1 MDFIR
6 RIIALTIKEF
16 IMILKDPK
24 SRFVIIGPPLIQFFV
39 FGYAATYDLKNV
51 SYAVFDE
58 SRTPESR
65 ELLSRFE
72 GSENFELTKTLLNE
86 KEIAFMINREK
97 VRLVIHI
104 GPEFSRNIHNGRPA
118 TLQVIVDGRNSNVAL
133 IALGYIGNI
142 VETYNQDLVKE
153 GVVDKNGPGVVL
165 VDRAWFNA
173 NLQSRWFIVSALGG
187 IISMVVVMILTSLSV
202 AREREF
208 GTFDQLLVA
217 PFNPG
222 EILVGKSLPGRAF
235 IFGRCGLLVRCA
247 VSRKRRD
254 PCSGTRVFHP
264 HHRGGRSAGVVP
276 VHDHAAGPP
285 RVFCFHDAVGHSF
298 RIRHPHR
305 KYAPLAPGWNF
316 AQSLAPHRHRFAQHI
331 SGRRRCEHDLGPALA
346 VIAHGLF
353 YAVPGGVD
361 VPAPVAMKL
370 LIRQIKI
377 PSLPKRVDLAVQ
389 ESDIIFIGVKHTR
402 NPLIFK
408 IFNMPAGAG
417 DIGSSNDLDDVL
429 FGHAKFKVVH
439 SLERSCTG
447 EKKNSR

>member
-1 MDFIR
+1 MDFVR

-58 SRTPESR
+58 SRTAESR
-65 ELLSRFE
+65 QLLSRFE

-86 KEIAFMINREK
+86 REIAFMINREK

-104 GPEFSRNIHNGRPA
+104 GPEFSRNLHNGGPA

-142 VETYNQDLVKE
+142 VEKYNQDLVKE
-153 GVVDKNGPGVVL
+153 GAVEMGGPGVVL

-222 EILVGKSLPGRAF
+222 EILVGKSLPGMFFGIMDALLFSAGAVYWFGVPFRGSVGTLVLALGCF
-235 IFGRCGLLVRCA
+235 IITIVGVGLLVSSLSMTMQQA
-247 VSRKRRD
+247 LLGSFVFMMPSVIL
-254 PCSGTRVFHP
+254 SGFATPIENMPQWLQIGTLLNPLRHIITALRNIFLE
-264 HHRGGRSAGVVP
+264 GAGVSMIWP
-276 VHDHAAGPP
+276 QLWPLLLMAG
-285 RVFCFHDAVGHSF
+285 FTL
-298 RIRHPHR
+298 
-305 KYAPLAPGWNF
+305 PLAGWMF
-316 AQSLAPHRHRFAQHI
+316 RHRSQ
-331 SGRRRCEHDLGPALA
+331 
-346 VIAHGLF
+346 
-353 YAVPGGVD
+353 
-361 VPAPVAMKL
+361 
-370 LIRQIKI
+370 
-377 PSLPKRVDLAVQ
+377 
-389 ESDIIFIGVKHTR
+389 
-402 NPLIFK
+402 
-408 IFNMPAGAG
+408 
-417 DIGSSNDLDDVL
+417 
-429 FGHAKFKVVH
+429 
-439 SLERSCTG
+439 
-447 EKKNSR
+447 